1 MSARRTGTP
10 VFRGA
15 AGRLRL
21 PPLPRRGRTD
31 RDHDVAEHDRG
42 LHLGSPKD
50 HAVGMGATW
59 SIAKQGMRHL
69 GVVRSANSL
78 LRINQPY
85 GFQCPSCAWPEP
97 EDGAG
102 PIEFCESGAK
112 AVANEATRMRA
123 SREFFARH
131 TVEDLRGRT
140 GHWLEQQGRLTEP
153 MYLGPDA
160 EHYVPIGWDEAFGVV
175 ARELHA
181 LDSPD
186 EATFYTSGR
195 ASNEAAFA
203 YQLFV
208 RALGTNNLPDC
219 SNMCHEST
227 SLALGDTIGIGKG
240 SVSMGDLVAADLIIV
255 AGQNP
260 GTNHPRMLI
269 SLEEAKEAGARI
281 MSINPLPEAGLQRF
295 DNPQRPLELA
305 GRGTHLQD
313 LLLQV
318 RLGGDGALFQ
328 AFSQLL
334 LHADDAARAAGEEP
348 VLDHAFLDEHTDGRE
363 AMEAHLRGLDPADL
377 ERQTGL
383 TRAEIDEAMAL
394 ILPAKKIVVC
404 WAMGLTQHRQSVG
417 IIQEV
422 VNFLLLRGNIG
433 REGAGLCPVRGHSN
447 VQGNRTVGIWE
458 KPPEAFLDRLE
469 EALGLAPPREHGLDV
484 VDSVRGLADGRLKV
498 FFALGGNF
506 AAAVS
511 DTAAT
516 EAALRRARLT
526 VQVSTKLNRSHLV
539 TGREA
544 LILPTL
550 GRTDR
555 DVVPDGPRRGEEQFV
570 TTEDSMSVVH
580 ASRGHLEP
588 PSSQLRGETRIVC
601 GLARAVLGPPTHGA
615 VRSHTTPEGR
625 SSMPDG
631 QDSPVGG
638 DHDLGTPTGLPQ
650 DLPWEAMADDHGL
663 IRRQIEAVVPGFDD
677 YSARALRKEG
687 FQLPHPPR
695 DERRFETATGKAR
708 LTVNV
713 LEPLEVP
720 EGHLLLQTL
729 RSHDQYNTTVY
740 GLNDR
745 YRGVKAGRR
754 VVLVHPDDLGRLGL
768 ADGAVVDVV
777 SVWRDGSERRAER
790 FKLVGYPTA
799 RGCAAAYYPET
810 NPLVPLDS
818 VAEGSNTPTSK
829 SVVVRFEPV
838 AG

>member
-1 MSARRTGTP
+1 
-10 VFRGA
+10 
-15 AGRLRL
+15 
-21 PPLPRRGRTD
+21 
-31 RDHDVAEHDRG
+31 
-42 LHLGSPKD
+42 
-50 HAVGMGATW
+50 MGATW

-69 GVVRSANSL
+69 GVTRSAATL
-78 LRINQPY
+78 LRINQPK

-97 EDGAG
+97 EGGAG

-123 SREFFARH
+123 SRELFARH
-131 TVEDLRGRT
+131 SVEDLRGRT

-153 MYLGPDA
+153 MYLAPDA
-160 EHYVPIGWDEAFGVV
+160 THYVPIGWDEAFGVI
-175 ARELHA
+175 ARELRA

-208 RALGTNNLPDC
+208 RAFGTNNLPDC

-227 SLALGDTIGIGKG
+227 SKALGDTIGIGKG
-240 SVSMGDLVAADLIIV
+240 SVSMSDLPEADLIIV

-269 SLEEAKEAGARI
+269 SLEEAKEAGAKI
-281 MSINPLPEAGLQRF
+281 MAVNPLPEAGLQRF

-313 LLLQV
+313 LLVQL

-328 AFSQLL
+328 AFSRLL
-334 LHADDAARAAGEEP
+334 LEADDEARAAGRPP
-348 VLDHAFLDEHTDGRE
+348 VLDHEFIATHTDGFAE
-363 AMEAHLRGLDPADL
+363 LEAHLRGLDWADL
-377 ERQTGL
+377 EHETGL

-394 ILPAKKIVVC
+394 VLPAERIVVC
-404 WAMGLTQHRQSVG
+404 WAMGLTQHRQSVA

-422 VNFLLLRGNIG
+422 VNFLLLRGNVG
-433 REGAGLCPVRGHSN
+433 RPGAGLCPVRGHSN

-458 KPPEAFLDRLE
+458 QPPEAFLDRLQ
-469 EALGLAPPREHGLDV
+469 EALGFEPPREHGLDV
-484 VDSVRGLADGRLKV
+484 VDSVRAFRDGRLKV

-506 AAAVS
+506 ASAVS
-511 DTAAT
+511 DTEVT

-555 DVVPDGPRRGEEQFV
+555 DVVPDGPRRGTAQFV

-580 ASRGHLEP
+580 ASHGHLEP
-588 PSSQLRGETRIVC
+588 PSRELRSETRIVC
-601 GLARAVLGPPTHGA
+601 GLARAVFGPPTQRGEAEGH
-615 VRSHTTPEGR
+615 HTPSGS

-631 QDSPVGG
+631 HDSGVDG
-638 DHDLGTPTGLPQ
+638 DRGLGTPTGRAE
-650 DLPWEAMADDHGL
+650 DLPWEAMADDHDL

-677 YSARALRKEG
+677 YGTRAQRPEG

-713 LEPLEVP
+713 LDPIVVP
-720 EGHLLLQTL
+720 DGHLLLQTL

-745 YRGVKAGRR
+745 YRGIKAGRR
-754 VVLVHPDDLGRLGL
+754 VVLVRPEDLDRLGFE
-768 ADGAVVDVV
+768 DGAVVDLV
-777 SVWRDGSERRAER
+777 SVWRDGVERRAPR

-810 NPLVPLDS
+810 NSLIPLDS

-829 SVVVRFEPV
+829 SVVVRFESCRDPAPGRPLV
-838 AG
+838 P

>member
-1 MSARRTGTP
+1 VSTRRIGTP
-10 VFRGA
+10 VFRGRP
-15 AGRLRL
+15 GRKL

-31 RDHDVAEHDRG
+31 KDHDVAEDDRG
-42 LHLGSPKD
+42 LHVGAPKD

-59 SIAKQGMRHL
+59 SIAKQGMRHM
-69 GVVRSANSL
+69 GVARSANSL
-78 LRINQPY
+78 LRINQPF

-97 EDGAG
+97 EGGAG

-131 TVEDLRGRT
+131 TIDDLRGRT

-153 MYLGPDA
+153 MYLAPGA

-227 SLALGDTIGIGKG
+227 SKALGDTIGIGKG
-240 SVSMGDLVAADLIIV
+240 SVSMDDLTAADLIIV

-269 SLEEAKEAGARI
+269 SLEEAKEAGAKI
-281 MSINPLPEAGLQRF
+281 MVLNPLPEAGMQRF
-295 DNPQRPLELA
+295 DNPQRPLELL

-313 LLLQV
+313 LLLQL

-328 AFSQLL
+328 AFSRLL
-334 LHADDAARAAGEEP
+334 LEADDAARAAGGDA
-348 VLDHAFLDEHTDGRE
+348 VLDHGFIAEHTDGFE
-363 AMEAHLRGLDPADL
+363 AMQAHLRGLDWADL
-377 ERQTGL
+377 EQQTGL

-394 ILPAKKIVVC
+394 ILPAKRIVVC
-404 WAMGLTQHRQSVG
+404 WAMGLTQHRQSVA
-417 IIQEV
+417 IIQEL

-458 KPPEAFLDRLE
+458 QPPEAFLDRME
-469 EALGLAPPREHGLDV
+469 EALGFAPPREHGLDV
-484 VDSVRGLADGRLKV
+484 VDSVRGLRDGRLKV
-498 FFALGGNF
+498 FVALGGNF

-511 DTAAT
+511 DTEVT
-516 EAALRRARLT
+516 EAALQSARLT
-526 VQVSTKLNRSHLV
+526 VQNSTKLNRSHLV
-539 TGREA
+539 HGREA

-555 DVVPDGPRRGEEQFV
+555 DVVPDGPRRGTEQFV

-588 PSSQLRGETRIVC
+588 PSPLLRGETRIVC
-601 GLARAVLGPPTHGA
+601 GLARAVFGPPTHGGA
-615 VRSHTTPEGR
+615 EVVHGTPDGH

-631 QDSPVGG
+631 EHAAVDG
-638 DHDLGTPTGLPQ
+638 DHDLGTSSGRVE

-677 YSARALRKEG
+677 YAERALRKEG

-708 LTVNV
+708 LTVNELDPIV
-713 LEPLEVP
+713 VP
-720 EGHLLLQTL
+720 DGHLLLQTL
-729 RSHDQYNTTVY
+729 RSHDQYNTTIY

-745 YRGVKAGRR
+745 YRGIKAGRR
-754 VVLVHPDDLGRLGL
+754 VVLVRPEDLDRLGL
-768 ADGAVVDVV
+768 EDGQVVDLV
-777 SVWRDGSERRAER
+777 SVWEDGVQRRAPR
-790 FKLVGYPTA
+790 FKLVAYPTA

-829 SVVVRFEPV
+829 SVVVRFEPC
-838 AG
+838 A